1 MKLGILVNTDR
12 NLDAVTGIVRA
23 ALSRGHEVMIFAMDE
38 GTRLLRQ
45 PDYTGLCSLPGVSMS
60 FCDFST
66 RGTGVSKEGLSAA
79 IICGS
84 QYNNAAMVHD
94 ADRVIVL

>member
-12 NLDAVTGIVRA
+12 NLSVVTGITHA
-23 ALSRGHEVMIFAMDE
+23 ALSKGHEVMIFAMDE
-38 GTRLLRQ
+38 GTRLLEQ
-45 PDYTGLCSLPGVSMS
+45 PEYTGLCSLPNVTMS

-66 RGTGVSKEGLSAA
+66 RGTGVNKEGLSEA

-84 QYNNAAMVHD
+84 QYNNATMTHE
-94 ADRVIVL
+94 ADRVIIL